1 MKKII
6 TKVLCLF
13 AGTFLFAQ
21 SAEYTAFLTKAKQFE
36 TQKKWCHALEAYYDA
51 LGTDDE
57 PALKDEAYKGFTE
70 LRDAILEGNPGFG
83 TYDVFTLHDEWKKL
97 LIDAEQVGSSFS
109 RYEITLGELKKGD
122 LDYAT
127 RTASYSAKISW
138 ENSYRYE
145 NTIGIVEKGYEKA
158 YKGDW
163 SDLSGWPNHSV
174 SYKKDENYNVA
185 GALIYRGPGS
195 WGLLYAYG
203 NAFAYDRF
211 DVDDRFDYR
220 FNIVDE
226 NGKELVKEVRWLLNY
241 QNRSVIF
248 KGVSPA
254 VMALIDNGKA
264 FINPVACYLKYG
276 KYLENSVQLPME
288 KSVFICWNNK
298 SDREKNN
305 IDERIYRYIPRVLHL
320 EKLTVDSISKN
331 CVVLPGKNCKM
342 LNTEVTQRLYDAVTG
357 ENPSN
362 FEGDDLPVENVSWY
376 DAIYFCNELS
386 RLKNLEPVYSVNG
399 ETDVTK
405 WNYIPHDGNSILG
418 EINQNTAAN
427 GFRLPTLEEWQY
439 AAKGGESY
447 EYAGSANLDEVCWYC
462 NNSGNKTHPVAQKKP
477 NGYGLYDMSG
487 NVGEWVGDWDPFN
500 DNRYTC
506 GASCYGNASGCEVN
520 RRFTNSASEHL
531 KKIGFRIVC
540 TASSLQ

>member
-6 TKVLCLF
+6 AKILFLF
-13 AGTFLFAQ
+13 AGAMLFAQ

-57 PALKDEAYKGFTE
+57 PVLKDEAYKGFTE

-109 RYEITLGELKKGD
+109 RYEITLGELKQGD

-127 RTASYSAKISW
+127 RTASYSAEISY
-138 ENSYRYE
+138 EVSDRYK
-145 NTIGIVEKGYEKA
+145 NTVGIVKNGYRKA
-158 YKGDW
+158 YKDDW
-163 SDLSGWPNHSV
+163 IDLPTTASYINKNWPELSV
-174 SYKKDENYNVA
+174 SYKNDKNYNVS
-185 GALIYRGPGS
+185 GALVYKDRDG
-195 WGLLYAYG
+195 AFC
-203 NAFAYDRF
+203 NAFVYCL
-211 DVDDRFDYR
+211 FDYK
-220 FNIVDE
+220 FNILDE
-226 NGKELVKEVRWLLNY
+226 TEKELVKGVRWLLG
-241 QNRSVIF
+241 QSNRVTF
-248 KGVSPA
+248 TGVNSA
-254 VMALIDNGKA
+254 VMDLIDNGKA
-264 FINPVACYLKYG
+264 FVNPVACYLEYG
-276 KYLENSVQLPME
+276 AYNYADDNGGRTFIKNFPEVQLPME

-298 SDREKNN
+298 SDKIADNVKKVKREF
-305 IDERIYRYIPRVLHL
+305 IDFNFVEI
-320 EKLTVDSISKN
+320 
-331 CVVLPGKNCKM
+331 PGKQYKM
-342 LNTEVTQRLYDAVTG
+342 SQTEITQIQYESIMT
-357 ENPSN
+357 ENPSYHKGEEN
-362 FEGDDLPVENVSWY
+362 PVENVSWY
-376 DAIYFCNELS
+376 DAIYFCNKLS
-386 RLKNLEPVYSVNG
+386 IREGKIPVYSVNG

-487 NVGEWVGDWDPFN
+487 NVGEWVGDWDSFN

-520 RRFTNSASEHL
+520 RRFTYSASERL

-540 TASSLQ
+540 TSSSLQ